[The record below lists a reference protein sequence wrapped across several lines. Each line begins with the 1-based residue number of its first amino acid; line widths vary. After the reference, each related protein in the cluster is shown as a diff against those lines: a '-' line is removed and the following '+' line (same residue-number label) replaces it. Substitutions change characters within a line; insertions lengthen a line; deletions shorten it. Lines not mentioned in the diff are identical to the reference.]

1 MVDVAITNVSQ
12 ARPFLFHGADSF
24 QCPPHGE
31 VRVRVRVYSMCLIL
45 EAVSIVERKGSG
57 F

>member
-45 EAVSIVERKGSG
+45 EAVSIMERKGSG